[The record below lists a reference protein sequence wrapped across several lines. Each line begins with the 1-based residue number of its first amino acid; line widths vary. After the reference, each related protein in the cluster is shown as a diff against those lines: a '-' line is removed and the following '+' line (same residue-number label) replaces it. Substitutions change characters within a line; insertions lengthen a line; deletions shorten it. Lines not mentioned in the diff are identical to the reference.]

1 MFDYML
7 RAECDRLRR
16 QGRGRLALHIRVMMI
31 RFRRL
36 LRAKSA
42 GL

>member
-7 RAECDRLRR
+7 QAECDRLCR
-16 QGRGRLALHIRVMMI
+16 QGRGRLALHIRIVMI

-36 LRAKSA
+36 LRHA
-42 GL
+42 

>member
-31 RFRRL
+31 RFRKL
-36 LRAKSA
+36 LRAD
-42 GL
+42 L